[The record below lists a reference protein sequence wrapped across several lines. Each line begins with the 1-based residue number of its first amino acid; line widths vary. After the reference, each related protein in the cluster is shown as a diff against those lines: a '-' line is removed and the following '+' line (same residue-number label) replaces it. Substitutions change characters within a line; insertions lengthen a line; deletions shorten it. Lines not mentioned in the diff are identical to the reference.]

1 MARTTEQIYNA
12 IVTEL
17 STYNVLNGTVPVPE
31 DFESFKNTV
40 TSQSKV
46 EPARHILYGVAYII
60 HTLEVIF
67 DAFKTDVNE
76 LIESAEPFTERWMTL
91 KTKAFQLGYA
101 LEWDGK
107 KYSYASVDTSAQII
121 AQCAVITSGSDI
133 LIKVAKDQGGA
144 LVPCT
149 ASEKTALEAY
159 WKVLRYPGMNFIVI
173 SEQPDDIRI
182 ELDVVYDPLVMNP
195 DGTLR
200 SDGSNPVD
208 QAIQAYN
215 QSLDFNG
222 RFWVDDF
229 IDAIQ
234 AAEGVIAPDLNVV
247 QAKYGALPYADI
259 DKFYDSFA
267 GHLQLD
273 NANTT
278 INYITA

>member
-1 MARTTEQIYNA
+1 MARKTEEIYNA
-12 IVTEL
+12 IVAEL
-17 STYNVLNGTVPVPE
+17 STYSILNGIVPVPE
-31 DFESFKNTV
+31 DFQNFKSTI

-67 DAFKTDVNE
+67 DAFKADVNE
-76 LIESAEPFTERWMTL
+76 LISSAEPFTERWMTL
-91 KTKAFQLGYA
+91 KTKSFQLGYA

-107 KYSYASVDTSAQII
+107 KYTYANIDTSAQII

-133 LIKVAKDQGGA
+133 LIKVAKDQGGS

-149 ASEKTALEAY
+149 VSEKTALEAY

-200 SDGSNPVD
+200 SNGSSPVD
-208 QAIQAYN
+208 EAIKKYN

-222 RFWVDDF
+222 RFWVDEF
-229 IDAIQ
+229 VDAIQ

-247 QAKYGALPYADI
+247 QAKYGALLYTDI
-259 DKFYDSFA
+259 DKYYDSFA
-267 GHLQLD
+267 GHLELD
-273 NANTT
+273 SPNTT